1 MISRSLRLHVY
12 VHDHMRVPARFTVY
26 ARAASSAPEP
36 PLPERPALQMQR
48 LLLHNE
54 MQIKPFWI
62 ALSGTGKQ
70 RVV

>member
-1 MISRSLRLHVY
+1 
-12 VHDHMRVPARFTVY
+12 
-26 ARAASSAPEP
+26 
-36 PLPERPALQMQR
+36 MQR